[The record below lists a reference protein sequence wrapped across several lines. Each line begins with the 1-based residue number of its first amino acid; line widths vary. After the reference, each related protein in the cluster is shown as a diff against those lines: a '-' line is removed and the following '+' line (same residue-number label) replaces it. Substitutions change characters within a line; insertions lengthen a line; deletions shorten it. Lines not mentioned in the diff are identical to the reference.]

1 LIGGIHRFFL
11 GGLSC
16 IPCSM
21 ATVLAGLFAG
31 LIYLLNKE
39 KLLGIIPA
47 MLFAVAIELIHAGL
61 IVLLIP
67 YSAALDLVLT
77 SIPEMTIANSL
88 GLGICIIIVRSTK
101 ESSRPVT

>member
-1 LIGGIHRFFL
+1 
-11 GGLSC
+11 
-16 IPCSM
+16 
-21 ATVLAGLFAG
+21 LAGLFAG

-61 IVLLIP
+61 IVLLMIP